1 MSRIVLGS
9 RQPRFFT
16 SAVIHYWVMVTDQGI
31 EKSFV
36 LGVREGSVLSY
47 LREQGVPED
56 CWAAQLITVEYG
68 NQLRAEGY
76 LTESEVITQSTP
88 LELVR

>member
-1 MSRIVLGS
+1 
-9 RQPRFFT
+9 
-16 SAVIHYWVMVTDQGI
+16 MVTCPDGS
-31 EKSFV
+31 ELSFV
-36 LGVREGSVLSY
+36 LAVKEGSVLSY

-56 CWAAQLITVEYG
+56 RWAAQLITVEYG
-68 NQLRAEGY
+68 NQLRTEGY